1 MPYLKYMSAIRI
13 HLMVILTWIM
23 FAVSPVAQASPPMI
37 QLKAGVHRVAA
48 EVAATVESRDRGLMK
63 RRHLP
68 ANRGMLFV
76 FPEVH
81 RHCMW
86 MQNTTIPLSVAFIED
101 NGTIVNIADMQ
112 PNTETHYCAD
122 RPVHYVLEMNKGWFS
137 EKGLGPGDQISGLR
151 RAPPGK

>member
-1 MPYLKYMSAIRI
+1 
-13 HLMVILTWIM
+13 
-23 FAVSPVAQASPPMI
+23 
-37 QLKAGVHRVAA
+37 
-48 EVAATVESRDRGLMK
+48 MK

-112 PNTETHYCAD
+112 PNTETYYCAD